1 MFRNILKY
9 ALTAAMLAVASQAGA
24 IELPKKKINGRSYYY
39 YMVQPKETIYSLC
52 QRLGLTKDEIIR
64 YNPTVADGLRAYQT
78 LYFPES
84 VYINKEADNHAAA
97 TGNTAAAETATQG
110 QASSLLPAT
119 YTVKRGD
126 TIYSLC
132 KRFGITSA
140 TLLARNPDAA
150 NGIKAGM
157 ILRIAPEATG
167 TDVAGVKTSTGG
179 TAGPAIITTVSVDD
193 DMPSTPAPDVPYKV
207 YRVKKKET
215 LYSIARKNHVTVE
228 EIERIN
234 PGLSSLQKDQ
244 LIYIPD
250 SKKIKK
256 MEKDGVMTAA
266 TVTPAVTEPQPV
278 ETQPVSQKI
287 DKGIRIGVMLPF
299 MLDEEKPGKQA
310 QLYTD
315 FYKGLLLAADSLRNN
330 GKPIHITA
338 YDTYNSTD
346 SVKAL
351 LQRPGMSDLAVII
364 APDDDAQLAA
374 LAAFGND
381 NDCSIFNIFSVHNDL
396 YTSNPSVIQANIP
409 HSLMYGKTIEKI
421 SHELN
426 GRIPVFLSR
435 SEGRADKEE
444 FTKSFKQFLDTHSL
458 PYRDIVYADYL
469 TAEDLA
475 SLDAAESYLFIPAS
489 GAQSEFTKI
498 VNTLRKLR
506 DDSDDPERIK
516 LFGYPEWITFR
527 GETLDRLH
535 KMNATIY
542 SRFYIDNYS
551 FRTKDLDEKFKQWY
565 GKGMLKAMPTQGTLG
580 FDTGMFLIKA
590 LGQGDGLLGDDDPRR
605 YDGVQSGFHLVRPS
619 DDGGFVNEALYFVT
633 FRPSGLIEK
642 IAVR

>member
-1 MFRNILKY
+1 MFRNILRY
-9 ALTAAMLAVASQAGA
+9 ALTAAMLVAASQAGA
-24 IELPKKKINGRSYYY
+24 IELPQKKINGRSYYY

-52 QRLGLTKDEIIR
+52 ERLGLTKDEIIR

-84 VYINKEADNHAAA
+84 VFTNKEADSR
-97 TGNTAAAETATQG
+97 NTATADDNRQSGVTHG
-110 QASSLLPAT
+110 TPDTSSLPDT

-157 ILRIAPEATG
+157 TLRIAPVGSETVTAATPAAA
-167 TDVAGVKTSTGG
+167 DGVESS
-179 TAGPAIITTVSVDD
+179 AAD
-193 DMPSTPAPDVPYKV
+193 DMPATPAPDVPYKV
-207 YRVKKKET
+207 YKVKKKET
-215 LYSIARKNHVTVE
+215 LYSIARKHHVTVAD
-228 EIERIN
+228 IESLN
-234 PGLSSLQKDQ
+234 PGLAALQKDQ
-244 LIYIPD
+244 LIYLPD
-250 SKKIKK
+250 GKN
-256 MEKDGVMTAA
+256 T
-266 TVTPAVTEPQPV
+266 TPAVKEVATAPVTLAVSNQEPAV
-278 ETQPVSQKI
+278 TQPAASKV

-315 FYKGLLLAADSLRNN
+315 FYKGLLLAADSLRDS
-330 GKPIHITA
+330 GKPIHIA
-338 YDTYNSTD
+338 AFDTHNSLD

-351 LQRPGMSDLAVII
+351 LRRPAMSDLAVII

-381 NDCSIFNIFSVHNDL
+381 NDCGIFNIFSVHNDL

-409 HSLMYGKTIEKI
+409 HSLMYGKTIERL

-426 GRIPVFLSR
+426 GRIPVFLTR
-435 SEGRADKEE
+435 REGRADKEE
-444 FTKSFKQFLDTHSL
+444 FTKSFKQFLDAHSL
-458 PYRDIVYADYL
+458 PYRDIEYADYL
-469 TAEDLA
+469 TADDLA
-475 SLDAAESYLFIPAS
+475 ALSPAESYLFIPAS

-542 SRFYIDNYS
+542 SRFYVDNYS